1 MVHSQNRGAGGII
14 DAALGFSGAAPRGA
28 TRYEGGGMGRIE
40 EFTQDGK
47 NFVFLDLSRF
57 KDVGEFKTVIEPSRA
72 VISKYP
78 PASLYT
84 ITDING
90 ISFDS
95 EVKRVVTAWMDSN
108 KAHVKYGA
116 VIGVD
121 GVKKIV
127 LNSIFALAGRRNMH
141 CVSTREEAMVWLLK
155 QK

>member
-1 MVHSQNRGAGGII
+1 
-14 DAALGFSGAAPRGA
+14 
-28 TRYEGGGMGRIE
+28 MGRIE
-40 EFTQDGK
+40 EFTRDGK
-47 NFVFLDLSRF
+47 NFVFLDLSGF
-57 KDVGEFKTVIEPSRA
+57 KDASEFKTVIEPSRA
-72 VISKYP
+72 VISKHP
-78 PASLYT
+78 PASLHT

-95 EVKRVVTAWMDSN
+95 EVKRAVTSGREGN

-127 LNSIFALAGRRNMH
+127 LNSIFALSGRKNMH
-141 CVSTREEAMVWLLK
+141 CVPTKEEAIAWLLK